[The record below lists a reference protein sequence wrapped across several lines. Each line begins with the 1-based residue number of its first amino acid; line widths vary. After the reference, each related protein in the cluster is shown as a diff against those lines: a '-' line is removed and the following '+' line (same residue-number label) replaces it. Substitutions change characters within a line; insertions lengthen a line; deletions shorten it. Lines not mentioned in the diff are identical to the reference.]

1 MPLWTAFSR
10 TETGKQKPKVL
21 VTCGWRGLNVLT
33 RCGAERSVS
42 PVSQPHARPAPDW
55 ARPWLSGSALSSPA
69 AGTKSQAVTPLNGRG
84 CGRGLCAVLLP
95 GAVGK
100 AGAAP
105 FLPSRLGS
113 ALSSHASSC
122 PSFRPYTCPSIQ
134 PAVRRFT
141 ELPLCSGC
149 CPGTLLPTRP
159 SQVLLW
165 EINENRV
172 PPHLFIPEE
181 LRWRQDSPEAVCL
194 GETARSLWSETTGA
208 HTLSPS
214 PTSTRS

>member
-1 MPLWTAFSR
+1 MWLEGPECPHSL
-10 TETGKQKPKVL
+10 
-21 VTCGWRGLNVLT
+21 RG
-33 RCGAERSVS
+33 REER
-42 PVSQPHARPAPDW
+42 QPRVPASCPAPDW

-84 CGRGLCAVLLP
+84 RGRGLCAVLLP

-105 FLPSRLGS
+105 FLPSRVGS
-113 ALSSHASSC
+113 VLSSHASSR

-149 CPGTLLPTRP
+149 CPGTLLPARP

-165 EINENRV
+165 EINAK
-172 PPHLFIPEE
+172 
-181 LRWRQDSPEAVCL
+181 Q
-194 GETARSLWSETTGA
+194 
-208 HTLSPS
+208 SPS
-214 PTSTRS
+214 PPIHTRRAALETRLARSCVPGGDSKEPAVRDHRGSHPVAVSY